1 MKFTIIPD
9 DGFVSKDGAGYTG
22 LTFAIDATIH
32 AVQWY
37 EDFGEIEYKTTFV
50 DGKTVKPANEGVIE
64 FDRFTAALDAWQ
76 VAHNLE
82 IEAQEEKIRQDNAA
96 LLVN

>member
-9 DGFVSKDGAGYTG
+9 DGFVSKDGVGYSG
-22 LTFAIDATIH
+22 LTFTIDATIH

-64 FDRFTAALDAWQ
+64 FDRFTDVLAVWE

>member
-1 MKFTIIPD
+1 MKFTIIPA
-9 DGFVSKDGAGYTG
+9 DGFVSKDGVGYSG
-22 LTFAIDATIH
+22 LTFTIDATIH

-37 EDFGEIEYKTTFV
+37 EDLGEIEYKTSIV
-50 DGKTVKPANEGVIE
+50 VGKIVKPDNESIIE

-76 VAHNLE
+76 VALNLE

>member
-9 DGFVSKDGAGYTG
+9 DGFVSKDGVGYSG

-37 EDFGEIEYKTTFV
+37 EDLGEIESLT
-50 DGKTVKPANEGVIE
+50 
-64 FDRFTAALDAWQ
+64 
-76 VAHNLE
+76 
-82 IEAQEEKIRQDNAA
+82 
-96 LLVN
+96 